1 MAAAVTSFPGKG
13 AWKVSDSPD
22 PGMLDHS
29 ALNILMEMVDNDP
42 TFLAEMIDTFLE
54 DAPSLISDMQTAATS
69 ADVDSLRRAAHTLK
83 SNSLTFGA
91 VRLGDLSRE
100 IEERASRSQIGDIG
114 ELIDLV
120 VEEYP
125 AVAAALKVERSKS

>member
-1 MAAAVTSFPGKG
+1 
-13 AWKVSDSPD
+13 VSDSRG
-22 PGMLDHS
+22 PGTLDHA
-29 ALNILMEMVDNDP
+29 ALDTLMAMVGDDP
-42 TFLAEMIDTFLE
+42 SFLAEMIDTFME
-54 DAPSLISDMQTAATS
+54 EVPGLIADMQTAATS
-69 ADVDSLRRAAHTLK
+69 EDVDSLRRAAHTLK

-100 IEERASRSQIGDIG
+100 IEERAARSQIGDIG

-125 AVAAALKVERSKS
+125 AVAAALEMERPES

>member
-1 MAAAVTSFPGKG
+1 
-13 AWKVSDSPD
+13 
-22 PGMLDHS
+22 
-29 ALNILMEMVDNDP
+29 MEMVGDDP
-42 TFLAEMIDTFLE
+42 SFLAEMIDTFME
-54 DAPSLISDMQTAATS
+54 EAPGLIADMQTAATS

-100 IEERASRSQIGDIG
+100 IEERAVRSQIGDIG

-125 AVAAALKVERSKS
+125 AVAAALEMERPES

>member
-1 MAAAVTSFPGKG
+1 
-13 AWKVSDSPD
+13 VSDSPG
-22 PGMLDHS
+22 PGTLDHA
-29 ALNILMEMVDNDP
+29 ALDTLMEMVGNDP
-42 TFLAEMIDTFLE
+42 SFLAEMIDTFLE
-54 DAPSLISDMQTAATS
+54 EAPGLIADMQTAATS

-100 IEERASRSQIGDIG
+100 IEERAARSQFGDIG
-114 ELIDLV
+114 DLIDLV

-125 AVAAALKVERSKS
+125 AVAAALEMERPES

>member
-1 MAAAVTSFPGKG
+1 MAMVG
-13 AWKVSDSPD
+13 DD
-22 PGMLDHS
+22 PS
-29 ALNILMEMVDNDP
+29 
-42 TFLAEMIDTFLE
+42 FLAEMIDTFLE
-54 DAPSLISDMQTAATS
+54 EAPGLISDMQIAAAS

-100 IEERASRSQIGDIG
+100 IEERAAHSQIGDVG

-125 AVAAALKVERSKS
+125 AVAAALKGERPEL

>member
-1 MAAAVTSFPGKG
+1 
-13 AWKVSDSPD
+13 VSDSRG
-22 PGMLDHS
+22 PGTLDHA
-29 ALNILMEMVDNDP
+29 ALDTLMEMVGDDP
-42 TFLAEMIDTFLE
+42 SFLAEMIDTFLE
-54 DAPSLISDMQTAATS
+54 EAPGLISDMQTAATS

-100 IEERASRSQIGDIG
+100 IEERAARSQIGDIG

-125 AVAAALKVERSKS
+125 AVAAALEMERPES

>member
-1 MAAAVTSFPGKG
+1 M
-13 AWKVSDSPD
+13 SDSRVS
-22 PGMLDHS
+22 GTLDHA
-29 ALNILMEMVDNDP
+29 ALDTLMEMGGDDP
-42 TFLAEMIDTFLE
+42 SFLAEMIDTFIE
-54 DAPSLISDMQTAATS
+54 EAPGLIADMQTAATS

-100 IEERASRSQIGDIG
+100 IEERATRSQIGDIG
-114 ELIDLV
+114 ELINLV

-125 AVAAALKVERSKS
+125 AVAAALEMERPES

>member
-1 MAAAVTSFPGKG
+1 
-13 AWKVSDSPD
+13 VSDSPG
-22 PGMLDHS
+22 PGTLDHA
-29 ALNILMEMVDNDP
+29 ALDTLMEMVGNDP
-42 TFLAEMIDTFLE
+42 SFLAEMIDTFLE
-54 DAPSLISDMQTAATS
+54 DAPGLIADMQTAATS

-100 IEERASRSQIGDIG
+100 IEERAARSQIGDIG
-114 ELIDLV
+114 ELIKLV

-125 AVAAALKVERSKS
+125 AVAAALEMERPES